1 MKILG
6 ISSNYH
12 DASAALVVDGKVKAS
27 AAEERFT
34 LQKHDPCFPSFS
46 IDYCLEEAGITA
58 ADLDLVVYHEDP
70 HSKFTRSLSSA
81 FTNFPFS
88 VSTFIKAAREMI
100 TSGFWVKNEISK
112 YLDIDPD
119 KIITIP
125 HHMSHAAHAFLTSP
139 FKEAAIMTVDAVG
152 EWSATCFFKATK
164 KGNSFDIEPVE
175 IFPFP
180 HSLGL
185 VYSAFTGFLGFKVND
200 GECSTMA
207 LASFGKPT
215 YAEQIEEIILM
226 KEDGSYEIDLSFF
239 DFSSD
244 SKLPLTEK
252 FVSIFGQPRSYKN
265 TLPFSSFP
273 GDTAEVSSD
282 DQRYADI
289 ASSLQFVLE
298 KAVLGLAQ
306 RLRLKVQ
313 SENLCYAGGVA
324 LNCVA
329 NSRLIESGLFKNV
342 YIPPDP
348 GDGGGAMGAAL
359 FASLKYDKA
368 APAPVSPY
376 LGKEYDV
383 KEFASMLEHLDPK
396 EWFRFSKIKLAPLKK
411 ENIKFRILPSEE
423 ILMDYICKA
432 IHDKKIV
439 GWFQGRFENGP
450 RALGNR
456 SILCRPDSIEVA
468 RRLSTTVKLRASFR
482 PYACSMTKEEADNI
496 LQRDVGGQLEKWM
509 QCSFKVKESAYQDI
523 KAACHVDM
531 TTRAQVCEET
541 DNPKYWKLL
550 NHYKKYSGRAALLN
564 TSFNESGFPI
574 VAGPLDAL
582 VNFAR
587 TDLDI
592 LVIDNFIVEKI
603 R

>member
-12 DASAALVVDGKVKAS
+12 DASAALVIDGKVIS
-27 AAEERFT
+27 SSAEERFT
-34 LQKHDPCFPSFS
+34 LQKHDPSFPQFS
-46 IDYCLEEAGITA
+46 IDFCLEEAGITSEE
-58 ADLDLVVYHEDP
+58 LDLVVYHEDP

-88 VSTFIKAAREMI
+88 VSTFIKAARDMI
-100 TSGFWVKNEISK
+100 TAGFWVKNEISK
-112 YLDIDPD
+112 YLDLDPD

-125 HHMSHAAHAFLTSP
+125 HHLSHAAHAFLTSP
-139 FKEAAIMTVDAVG
+139 YEEAAVMTVDAVG
-152 EWSATCFFKATK
+152 EWSATCFFHARK
-164 KGNSFDIEPVE
+164 KGESFEIEPIE
-175 IFPFP
+175 IVPFP

-207 LASFGKPT
+207 LASFGKP
-215 YAEQIEEIILM
+215 IFKEEIKKIILL
-226 KEDGSYEIDLSFF
+226 KEDGLYEIDLSYF
-239 DFSSD
+239 DFSTD

-252 FVSIFGQPRSYKN
+252 FTSIFGQPRSYKN
-265 TLPFSSFP
+265 SLPFSSFP
-273 GDTAEVSSD
+273 NDTKTVTVD

-289 ASSLQFVLE
+289 AASLQEVLE
-298 KAVLGLAQ
+298 EAIIGLAH
-306 RLRLKVQ
+306 RLKSKVA

-329 NSRLIESGLFKNV
+329 NKKLIETGIFKNV

-359 FASLKYDKA
+359 FAALKYDKA
-368 APAPVSPY
+368 QPQTISPY
-376 LGKEYDV
+376 LGKEYDL
-383 KEFASMLEHLDPK
+383 KEFVSMLEHVDPK

-411 ENIKFRILPSEE
+411 ENIKFRIIDSEE
-423 ILMDYICKA
+423 ALLDYICKS
-432 IHDKKIV
+432 IHENKIV

-456 SILCRPDSIEVA
+456 SILCKPDSIEVA
-468 RRLSTTVKLRASFR
+468 RRLSTNIKLRAPFR
-482 PYACSMTKEEADNI
+482 PYACSMTSEEAQKI
-496 LQRDVGGQLEKWM
+496 LVRKSVQLEKWM
-509 QCSFKVKESAYQDI
+509 QCSFEINESAYQDV
-523 KAACHVDM
+523 KAACHVDR
-531 TTRAQVCEET
+531 TTRAQVCSEL
-541 DNPKYWKLL
+541 DNPKYWRLL

-592 LVIDNFIVEKI
+592 LVIDNFMVEKI